1 MVNKKNR
8 GGKKRNNGKY
18 FEQKT
23 HQLLTKFNP
32 TKQVLADVRI
42 QGKLSESS
50 RQVDVTLRDP
60 SEYDFIAFEC
70 KDEST
75 AIGTPTIEGYA
86 TKLIDIGAQKGAIV
100 SNSPFSRGARR
111 MAEKLGIDLLHLV
124 DSGDS
129 AIKTQLSMPS
139 GVIHERVE
147 TWGVAFSRDISG
159 MLPPGS
165 NYAELTVRLEDGSR
179 MVVKELANKLWSDL
193 GDSVTVGEVN
203 QDFRELEI
211 ILPNSQVIKLPAI
224 ITLNI
229 NYQYCIGRMDITQS
243 EGIYNVRDGSYQTS
257 HMAVG
262 PFGEH
267 IFSNWTHVSK
277 EEFEAALLATVLR
290 TRTDLVE
297 SNY

>member
-1 MVNKKNR
+1 MVNKKKK
-8 GGKKRNNGKY
+8 GKKKKNNGKY

-23 HQLLTKFNP
+23 HKLLTKFNP

-60 SEYDFIAFEC
+60 DEYDFIAFEC
-70 KDEST
+70 KDESAT
-75 AIGTPTIEGYA
+75 IGTPTVEGYF
-86 TKLIDIGAQKGAIV
+86 TKLMDIGAKKGAIV
-100 SNSPFSRGARR
+100 SNSSFSRGARK

-124 DSGDS
+124 DSDDS

-139 GVIHERVE
+139 GIVQERVE
-147 TWGVAFSRDISG
+147 TWTIAFSEAVSSA
-159 MLPPGS
+159 LPANS
-165 NYAELTVRLEDGSR
+165 NYAELIVELEDGDKMPVR
-179 MVVKELANKLWSDL
+179 ELAQKVWTNL
-193 GDSVTVGEVN
+193 GDSITSGQMTQEFS
-203 QDFRELEI
+203 QLEI
-211 ILPNSQVIKLPAI
+211 ILPDNQVIRSPSI

-229 NYQYCIGRMDITQS
+229 NYQYRIGRMDITQS
-243 EGIYNVRDGSYQTS
+243 EGIYNVQDGSYQTS

-267 IFSNWTHVSK
+267 IFDSWAQVSR
-277 EEFEAALLATVLR
+277 EEFEAALPPTVLH
-290 TRTDLVE
+290 TRSDLAE